1 MRRPRFKIR
10 REFLQISNVS
20 FLLVSS
26 LKMDVLFLTT
36 TSRKRALFILYFVFE
51 EVCRSSSR
59 LSLEKPSPSRLS
71 LLTPLKMS
79 KPRSKTRKEFLQI
92 SNVLS
97 LLENNSRMD
106 VPSPIITSKRKHSS
120 SCAPSPWRYANLR
133 QDLN

>member
-59 LSLEKPSPSRLS
+59 LSLEKPSPSR
-71 LLTPLKMS
+71 MG
-79 KPRSKTRKEFLQI
+79 
-92 SNVLS
+92 
-97 LLENNSRMD
+97 
-106 VPSPIITSKRKHSS
+106 VPSPIITSKKKHSS

-133 QDLN
+133 QD

>member
-36 TSRKRALFILYFVFE
+36 TSRKRALFISYFVFE

-106 VPSPIITSKRKHSS
+106 VPSPTTTSKKSRHFISYS
-120 SCAPSPWRYANLR
+120 V
-133 QDLN
+133 